1 MEMALDSTKTKIAR
15 RVIEVFDLFA
25 TENRRITAMDIV
37 RRYGR
42 PQSSTSDSI
51 ITSIEDAA
59 KKGKINK

>member
-42 PQSSTSDSI
+42 PQSSTSELLSALV
-51 ITSIEDAA
+51 EMGLLY
-59 KKGKINK
+59 K